1 MLGIQDLNLL
11 YVNKTQ
17 KSHPAASVQ
26 FHFLLKFPHTT
37 KELKGFS
44 SAVLQVQTTWILPL
58 KEKGGIQCWSKHWH
72 TGTVDRPGALHLE
85 KRISPSEFPGKEKKP
100 ILWQTYLIGIGGYTA
115 SMTNDTVLNL
125 HFQESL
131 HGTAALSREFHA
143 QVTLS
148 VVSLPQ
154 LKGSEHITLIYVIML
169 HHVFLENSN
178 MQLNFSYCWQHCKRK
193 QITWAKRS
201 WQYKL

>member
-1 MLGIQDLNLL
+1 MLQAQRASIKPRKSKCLGFRTWTCFMWTKHKSPIQ
-11 YVNKTQ
+11 
-17 KSHPAASVQ
+17 AAWVQ

-37 KELKGFS
+37 KELRGFS
-44 SAVLQVQTTWILPL
+44 SAVLQVQNTWVLPL
-58 KEKGGIQCWSKHWH
+58 KEKGGIQCWSKHWQ

-85 KRISPSEFPGKEKKP
+85 KRISPSEFPGKEKNP

-115 SMTNDTVLNL
+115 SVTNDTVLNL

-131 HGTAALSREFHA
+131 HGTTALSREFHT

-154 LKGSEHITLIYVIML
+154 LKGSEHL
-169 HHVFLENSN
+169 H
-178 MQLNFSYCWQHCKRK
+178 
-193 QITWAKRS
+193 
-201 WQYKL
+201 